1 MKPEAEKIPEAVQ
14 WHEGM
19 MLSPHHFQQT
29 AIRNEMLLNYHL
41 SHVAPFHWGIRRLQ
55 VDQTLL
61 IDGTF
66 RILDLEAVMP
76 DGLLVLID
84 DESPYSF
91 ELDLTP
97 YMEELSQKPIAVQ
110 LAVPVQRTGSAAVK
124 GTLPRY
130 DSIEG
135 KPVADENTGGDEMS
149 LPRLRPRLN
158 LLVTDTPSAKYT
170 AFPLARV
177 VYKNEAYALA
187 DYIPPMLCTAPKTAL
202 WQMCSEISQRIREKA
217 VFLSEKLTAPDSP
230 IKGPKAIETKLLIQN
245 LVSSLT
251 PFETLL
257 NSGVSHPF
265 QVYLWLSSLVG
276 NLSGLVL
283 GAVPPVLKA
292 YDHNDINRCFV
303 QAKTFLFRMI
313 DEGILESHTAIL
325 FELDNGVFSL
335 KLKEEWIQRTLII
348 GVQTRPGATE
358 REMLAWMEECL
369 IGSEPTL
376 ESMKE
381 RRILGARRKRI
392 DADDELVP
400 TGGLILY
407 SVESSEEFTRPDQH
421 LIIYNSSDPGARRGP
436 IEITLFVR
444 NRS

>member
-1 MKPEAEKIPEAVQ
+1 MKPDAEQIPEAVQ

-41 SHVAPFHWGIRRLQ
+41 SMTAPFHWGIRRLQ
-55 VDQTLL
+55 IDQTLL

-76 DGLLVLID
+76 DGLLVHYGEEDTQSLEI
-84 DESPYSF
+84 
-91 ELDLTP
+91 DLTP
-97 YMEELSQKPIAVQ
+97 YIDELSQNPVAVH

-130 DSIEG
+130 DSAEG
-135 KPVADENTGGDEMS
+135 MPVADENTGSDEMS
-149 LPRLRPRLN
+149 LPRLLPRLN
-158 LLVTDTPSAKYT
+158 LLITDTPSAKYT
-170 AFPLARV
+170 AIPLARV
-177 VYKNEAYALA
+177 VYKNEAYSLS
-187 DYIPPMLCTAPKTAL
+187 DYIPPTLLTSPKTPL
-202 WQMCSEISQRIREKA
+202 WQLCSEISQRIREKA

-251 PFETLL
+251 PFEALL
-257 NSGVSHPF
+257 NTGVSHPF
-265 QVYLWLSSLVG
+265 QIYLWLSSLVG

-292 YDHNDINRCFV
+292 YDHNNLKVCFI
-303 QAKTFLFRMI
+303 QAKEFLFRMI
-313 DEGILESHTAIL
+313 DEGILESHTAIM

-348 GVQTRPGATE
+348 GVQTRPGTTE

-369 IGSEPTL
+369 IGSEPTI
-376 ESMKE
+376 ESMRE

-392 DADDELVP
+392 DSDDELVP

-407 SVESSEEFTRPDQH
+407 SVESSEEFTKPDQQ
-421 LIIYNSSDPGARRGP
+421 LIIYNTSDSGARRGP